1 MLLVNI
7 SVPSLMEGT
16 LDTYYVY
23 LMCLFASFVY
33 AVLGMTNY
41 EIILFN
47 IYIEPQKI
55 HIKVKNV
62 INIKNNCPTLQ

>member
-1 MLLVNI
+1 
-7 SVPSLMEGT
+7 MEGT

-41 EIILFN
+41 EIILLN
-47 IYIEPQKI
+47 IYIFHYVLIYIEQSKNTSG
-55 HIKVKNV
+55 VK
-62 INIKNNCPTLQ
+62 